1 MCGSDADNYC
11 DKCDVPY
18 CDDCSCQ
25 CNATPSA
32 PQAARPEQCYVKF
45 CTQHL
50 NDLTVDCQHRRMSA
64 PSPEEAKPD
73 SCSNCA
79 HSRTWHDR
87 NNERCFY
94 KSCLCKRFDDTPA
107 PARRDELTEAAREM
121 LGSVAD
127 LEGTPIDYRVG
138 KALAESCKRLRRA
151 LTAQGGK

>member
-25 CNATPSA
+25 CNDA
-32 PQAARPEQCYVKF
+32 PG
-45 CTQHL
+45 
-50 NDLTVDCQHRRMSA
+50 
-64 PSPEEAKPD
+64 
-73 SCSNCA
+73 
-79 HSRTWHDR
+79 
-87 NNERCFY
+87 
-94 KSCLCKRFDDTPA
+94 
-107 PARRDELTEAAREM
+107 ELVEAAREM

-151 LTAQGGK
+151 LAAQGGK